1 MKSFAVIGIG
11 RMGGIHAENLVR
23 GRVKF
28 ARLTAVC
35 DLDELKLDKFTAKH
49 KGVLA
54 FTDYKEM
61 ISLVKPDAVIIATP
75 HYSHVEIAI
84 YCLENGVNVLSEKP
98 QAVTVGECMRA
109 NAVAEA
115 RPNALYGIMFNQ
127 RTNRVYAKA
136 KEIVASGGIGEIR
149 RVTFIV
155 TDWYR
160 SQFYYDMGEW
170 RASWKGEGGGILIN
184 QCVHQLDVMQ
194 WICGM
199 PVKIDATAR
208 TVNRDITVENDVTAV
223 LEYKNGAMGTFIAS
237 GHELHGTNRLEIAG
251 DKGKLVIGKYSLKYV
266 SFDRSEPEVNAS
278 VTKGYGS
285 VKAHTKR
292 YYYGLFRLITD
303 LVYGQQ
309 IRVVRAFAETLEG
322 RRKTPVAFG
331 EEGINALSIINGIY
345 LSAYKNKTAEL
356 PLDPIETEELYAEL
370 RSREE

>member
-1 MKSFAVIGIG
+1 MKNFAVIGIG
-11 RMGGIHAENLVR
+11 RMGSIHAENLIR
-23 GRVKF
+23 GRVKS
-28 ARLTAVC
+28 ARLVAVC
-35 DLDELKLDKFTAKH
+35 DLDDGKLDKFTAKH
-49 KGVLA
+49 KRVLA

-61 ISLVKPDAVIIATP
+61 LALVKPDAVIIATP

-115 RPNALYGIMFNQ
+115 HPECLYGIMFNQ

-136 KEIVASGGIGEIR
+136 KEIVSSGGIGEIR

-160 SQFYYDMGEW
+160 SQFYYDMGGW

-199 PVKIDATAR
+199 PVKINATAR
-208 TVNRDITVENDVTAV
+208 TVNREIAVENDVTAV
-223 LEYKNGAMGTFIAS
+223 WEYKNGATGTFIAS

-266 SFDRSEPEVNAS
+266 SFERSEQEVNAS

-285 VKAHTKR
+285 VRAHVKR
-292 YYYGLFRLITD
+292 YCYGLFRLIGD
-303 LVYGQQ
+303 LIYGQQ
-309 IRVVRAFAETLEG
+309 IRVVRAFAETLDG
-322 RRKTPVAFG
+322 NRKAPVAFG
-331 EEGINALSIINGIY
+331 KEGINALSIINGIY

-356 PLDPIETEELYAEL
+356 PLDAEETEALYAEL